1 MEELQEFK
9 LLRQSLC
16 NLCQESTKCQ
26 MEEKVNKLI
35 GLVEFMVQKYNQD
48 HDSGFLENQKLSA
61 AKMVQMALNGVDY
74 TF

>member
-35 GLVEFMVQKYNQD
+35 GLIEFLVMKYNQD
-48 HDSGFLENQKLSA
+48 QELGFLGNQKLDAS
-61 AKMVQMALNGVDY
+61 KMIQMALNDVDY
-74 TF
+74 KF